1 MLNTWLTFWNQFFLS
16 FPFVAKFVMCV
27 LTKAAGSPSLSTENL
42 PMASRLSRQP
52 SLPRNQ
58 QRNRSGIPVAHRE
71 LPKGCLFN

>member
-1 MLNTWLTFWNQFFLS
+1 MAIFLESIFFIV
-16 FPFVAKFVMCV
+16 PYCRKFVMCV
-27 LTKAAGSPSLSTENL
+27 LIKAAGSPSLSTENL

-52 SLPRNQ
+52 SLTRNQ